1 MVNKTEQDQPSPGR
15 FARFRSTLRLLYH
28 SQAPAAQRF
37 QFAVLIVDLAIIAFF
52 VATPLLRDNPSFL
65 WIDYS
70 IAGLLALDFA
80 ARALASTDILRWLRQ
95 LPVIV
100 DIFILLTLLAPTM
113 FFNLGFLRIL
123 RLWTL
128 SRSANVWR
136 PLKKRGLGGYQ
147 DTIQAVINLLVFL
160 FVVTGFVYTAFA
172 NRSDGIAGY
181 VDALYFTV
189 TTITTT
195 GLWRCHPARH
205 LGQAGLDH
213 HHDYRHLAVRAA
225 GAVDLPAQQG
235 EFPLPAMRAA
245 EARSRCRA
253 LQGLR
258 AHSQHSRSWGV
269 IEGTN
274 RHSAIGR
281 FGKLL
286 LLPPLVRRAGVEALG
301 LSTHAMLII
310 EPH

>member
-1 MVNKTEQDQPSPGR
+1 MADKVEQSPSTTSR

-28 SQAPAAQRF
+28 SQAPTAQRF

-52 VATPLLRDNPSFL
+52 IATPLLRENSSFL

-70 IAGLLALDFA
+70 VAALLILDLA

-100 DIFILLTLLAPTM
+100 DIFILLTLLAPHL

-128 SRSANVWR
+128 SRSGNIWR

-172 NRSDGIAGY
+172 NRDSGIAGY
-181 VDALYFTV
+181 IDALYFTV
-189 TTITTT
+189 ATVTTT
-195 GLWRCHPARH
+195 GF
-205 LGQAGLDH
+205 GDI
-213 HHDYRHLAVRAA
+213 V
-225 GAVDLPAQQG
+225 LP
-235 EFPLPAMRAA
+235 
-245 EARSRCRA
+245 
-253 LQGLR
+253 
-258 AHSQHSRSWGV
+258 
-269 IEGTN
+269 GTW
-274 RHSAIGR
+274 
-281 FGKLL
+281 GKLASIVIMIIGISL
-286 LLPPLVRRAGVEALG
+286 FVRLAQSIFRPNKVHFPCPQCG
-301 LSTHAMLII
+301 LQKHDPDAVHCKACGHVLNIPDQGHM
-310 EPH
+310 